1 LHSRPL
7 ARGTI
12 TSVNV
17 SRVVTEH
24 FAGKPKRTA
33 IGKLP
38 VAHRVAV
45 RGIRLDGDD
54 QADRRFH
61 GGPDRVAY
69 AYGAEDYAW
78 WSRELGRPITPGTFG
93 ENLTVAGF
101 DVNAS
106 CPGERWTI
114 GDDGLVLEVSLP
126 RVPCSVL
133 AARIGDPQF
142 VKRFADAHRPGPYL
156 RVVSEGTVGTGDSVT
171 VTDRPDH
178 GITVAEAARIH
189 IFARDELASLL
200 SAPQL
205 GDEYM
210 AWVAEQLASKR

>member
-1 LHSRPL
+1 MQPRVV
-7 ARGTI
+7 
-12 TSVNV
+12 SVNV
-17 SRVVTEH
+17 GRIVARTFGE
-24 FAGKPKRTA
+24 KTKRTA
-33 IGKLP
+33 IGKTP
-38 VAHRVAV
+38 VAGRVAV

-54 QADRRFH
+54 QADRRYH

-69 AYGAEDYAW
+69 AYGAGDYAW
-78 WSRELGRPITPGTFG
+78 WSRELGRELAPGTFG
-93 ENLTVAGF
+93 ENLTIAEM

-106 CPGERWTI
+106 LPGERWVV

-133 AARIGDPQF
+133 AAQMGDPGF

-156 RVVSEGTVGTGDSVT
+156 RVISEGTVGAGDT
-171 VTDRPDH
+171 VRVIDRPDH
-178 GITVAEAARIH
+178 GITIAEAARIH
-189 IFARDELASLL
+189 IFARDELAALL

-210 AWVAEQLASKR
+210 AWIAEQLAKRA

>member
-1 LHSRPL
+1 VV
-7 ARGTI
+7 
-12 TSVNV
+12 SVNV
-17 SRVVTEH
+17 SRIVART
-24 FAGKPKRTA
+24 FDGKTKRTA
-33 IGKLP
+33 IGKMP
-38 VAHRVAV
+38 VAGRVAV

-54 QADRRFH
+54 QADRRYH

-69 AYGAEDYAW
+69 AYGADDYAW
-78 WSRELGRPITPGTFG
+78 WSRELGRDIAYGTFG
-93 ENLTVAGF
+93 ENLTIAGM

-106 CPGERWTI
+106 MPGERWTI

-133 AARIGDPQF
+133 AAQMRDPGF
-142 VKRFADAHRPGPYL
+142 VKRYADAHRPGPYL
-156 RVVSEGTVGTGDSVT
+156 RVIAEGTVGAGDGVRVT
-171 VTDRPDH
+171 ERPDH
-178 GITVAEAARIH
+178 GITIAEAARIH

-210 AWVAEQLASKR
+210 AWVAEQLAKRA

>member
-1 LHSRPL
+1 MQPRVV
-7 ARGTI
+7 
-12 TSVNV
+12 SVNV
-17 SRVVTEH
+17 SRIVART
-24 FAGKPKRTA
+24 FDGKTKRTA
-33 IGKLP
+33 IGKMP
-38 VAHRVAV
+38 VAGRVAV

-54 QADRRFH
+54 QADRRYH

-69 AYGAEDYAW
+69 AYGADDYAW
-78 WSRELGRPITPGTFG
+78 WSRELGRDIAYGTFG
-93 ENLTVAGF
+93 ENLTIAGM

-106 CPGERWTI
+106 MPGERWTI

-133 AARIGDPQF
+133 AAQMRDPGF
-142 VKRFADAHRPGPYL
+142 VKRYADAHRPGPYL
-156 RVVSEGTVGTGDSVT
+156 RVIAEGTVGAGDGVRVT
-171 VTDRPDH
+171 ERPDH
-178 GITVAEAARIH
+178 GITIAEAARIH

-210 AWVAEQLASKR
+210 AWVAEQLAKRA